1 VAAQKC
7 RLQGSV
13 PHADTSAVSTQTA
26 VWIAFAAVSV
36 IAGVAFWLGIDG
48 GWLTLPKKFGIWL
61 ALLSFVA
68 GFAFGW
74 RQGALLPFFGL
85 AAYGATGLLLHDQV
99 GQNVDE
105 RGLYFLYFGYLP
117 LVFAAPAVLGAALRT
132 LMTR

>member
-1 VAAQKC
+1 
-7 RLQGSV
+7 V

-36 IAGVAFWLGIDG
+36 IAGVAIWLGIDG

-68 GFAFGW
+68 SLAFGW
-74 RQGALLPFFGL
+74 KQGALLPFVGL
-85 AAYGATGLLLHDQV
+85 AAYGATGLLRDDQV
-99 GQNVDE
+99 GHGDV
-105 RGLYFLYFGYLP
+105 GGIYVLYFTWLP